1 MALRDAGRSS
11 IPNPTLWKRSDPTA
25 RREVWTMKQQN
36 KVLKRRWCGANLWM
50 ERVEGCILH
59 PHQLVG
65 DWVAEVMNRS

>member
-1 MALRDAGRSS
+1 
-11 IPNPTLWKRSDPTA
+11 
-25 RREVWTMKQQN
+25 MKQQN